1 MSRTTE
7 PNWAGDRPGA
17 LPPGL
22 AAIFRPQLP
31 SLSEEII
38 LAIRDKIPEFARPI
52 DGPYGQIMR
61 TGVEQALT
69 SFVDRIADPGAS
81 LGNRDEVARMLGRH
95 QAEEGRSLD
104 SLQAAYRVGSQ
115 VAWHRAMAV
124 GREAKLDATVMSQLA
139 DAVFGYMDQLAEL
152 SVQGYRELRAASAEE
167 QQAARRRLLQ
177 LILDR
182 DQPVPHR
189 ALVEVAEEANWP
201 LPELVTAV
209 AVQAPETEKPG
220 QEDEAAD
227 ETDGPGPVPAEGDV
241 LASLDEG
248 QPHMLIPGEAG
259 PGREAA
265 LRARLGG
272 RRAAIGLTVPLLD
285 AADSLRWARQALE
298 LAESGGIE
306 ADQIVHSEEHLITL
320 WLMSDRALA
329 DQVSRRQL
337 GALEGLTPRQQE
349 RMTETFGA
357 WLETRGTAADI
368 AERLQVHPQ
377 TVRYRIRQLER
388 TLGEQFA
395 DPEARF
401 AMEMVLR
408 VMRIR
413 GRLTSD

>member
-1 MSRTTE
+1 MTRTTE
-7 PNWAGDRPGA
+7 PSWADKRPDA

-22 AAIFRPQLP
+22 AAIFRPHLP
-31 SLSEEII
+31 SLAEAII

-69 SFVDRIADPGAS
+69 SFVDRIADPGAP
-81 LGNRDEVARMLGRH
+81 LGHRDEVARMLGRH

-115 VAWHRAMAV
+115 VAWQRAMEV
-124 GREAKLDATVMSQLA
+124 GREAELDAAVMSLLA
-139 DAVFGYMDQLAEL
+139 DAVFGYMDELAEL

-189 ALVEVAEEANWP
+189 ALVDLAEDANWP

-209 AVQAPETEKPG
+209 AVQAAPAKDDG
-220 QEDEAAD
+220 EAGD
-227 ETDGPGPVPAEGDV
+227 ETAGPAPVPAEADV
-241 LASLDEG
+241 LASLDDG

-265 LRARLGG
+265 LRARLDG

-298 LAESGGIE
+298 LAESGAIE
-306 ADQIVHSEEHLITL
+306 AGQIVHCEEHLVTL
-320 WLMSDRALA
+320 WLMSDHALA

-349 RMTETFGA
+349 RLTETFGA
-357 WLETRGTAADI
+357 WLETRGTAAEI
-368 AERLQVHPQ
+368 ADRLQVHPQ

-388 TLGEQFA
+388 TLGEQFG

>member
-1 MSRTTE
+1 
-7 PNWAGDRPGA
+7 
-17 LPPGL
+17 
-22 AAIFRPQLP
+22 
-31 SLSEEII
+31 
-38 LAIRDKIPEFARPI
+38 
-52 DGPYGQIMR
+52 
-61 TGVEQALT
+61 
-69 SFVDRIADPGAS
+69 VDRIADPGAP
-81 LGNRDEVARMLGRH
+81 LGHRDEVARMLGRH

-115 VAWHRAMAV
+115 VAWQRAMAV
-124 GREAKLDATVMSQLA
+124 GREAELDAAVMSLLA
-139 DAVFGYMDQLAEL
+139 DAVFGYMDELAEL

-177 LILDR
+177 LILNR

-189 ALVEVAEEANWP
+189 ALVDVAEDANWP

-209 AVQAPETEKPG
+209 AVQTAPAREEAETG
-220 QEDEAAD
+220 DEAV
-227 ETDGPGPVPAEGDV
+227 ELTPVPAEADV
-241 LASLDEG
+241 LASVDDS
-248 QPHMLIPGEAG
+248 QPHLLIPGETG

-265 LRARLGG
+265 LRARLDG

-285 AADSLRWARQALE
+285 AADSLRWARQALD
-298 LAESGGIE
+298 LAESGAIE
-306 ADQIVHSEEHLITL
+306 AGQIVHCEEHLVTL
-320 WLMSDRALA
+320 WLMSDHGLA

-349 RMTETFGA
+349 RLTETFGA
-357 WLETRGTAADI
+357 WLETRGRAAEI
-368 AERLQVHPQ
+368 ADRLQVHPQ

-388 TLGEQFA
+388 TLGEQFG

-413 GRLTSD
+413 GRLGTDESGPPHQ